1 MIPEVSLRHVAVP
14 ALLFIGLIGAGC
26 VPMAPMWSI
35 GAEQTTPHQWHG
47 AGGIVPSQQD
57 KDVGLVGIAPGFD
70 IRRYATVVVDRCS
83 VVESEIKDEEDRRL
97 ANTMPA
103 FFQAELVRRLS
114 ATGIF
119 ERVVSSEDP
128 GSPATPDR
136 ALRIECVMTKLDP
149 GSLAQRIF
157 LHMGAGRTKVEAEL
171 RFIDAQTD
179 MVVMVTADR
188 RVGASP
194 EESEP
199 LLRESF
205 DDMARDVGKFLVRLN
220 RGEGPRK

>member
-1 MIPEVSLRHVAVP
+1 
-14 ALLFIGLIGAGC
+14 
-26 VPMAPMWSI
+26 
-35 GAEQTTPHQWHG
+35 
-47 AGGIVPSQQD
+47 
-57 KDVGLVGIAPGFD
+57 
-70 IRRYATVVVDRCS
+70 
-83 VVESEIKDEEDRRL
+83 
-97 ANTMPA
+97 
-103 FFQAELVRRLS
+103 
-114 ATGIF
+114 
-119 ERVVSSEDP
+119 
-128 GSPATPDR
+128 
-136 ALRIECVMTKLDP
+136 MTKLDP

-171 RFIDAQTD
+171 RFIDAQTGT
-179 MVVMVTADR
+179 VVMVTADR